1 MHGGRIGECKE
12 GEGVKK
18 TKISG
23 CDKEHEEHEMLVKH
37 FKVRCSYVIIS
48 KTFCCV
54 WKKTSISEVW
64 ISQNLDLTI
73 LLL

>member
-1 MHGGRIGECKE
+1 MSECME

-48 KTFCCV
+48 KTLCCV
-54 WKKTSISEVW
+54 WEKTSI
-64 ISQNLDLTI
+64 LT
-73 LLL
+73 